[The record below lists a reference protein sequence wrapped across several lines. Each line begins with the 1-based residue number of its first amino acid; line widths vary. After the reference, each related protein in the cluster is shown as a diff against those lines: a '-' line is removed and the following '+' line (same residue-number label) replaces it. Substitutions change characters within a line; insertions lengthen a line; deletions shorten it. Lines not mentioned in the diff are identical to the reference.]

1 MYEVLHFV
9 RLAGAL
15 VVGQK
20 AHLWK
25 DAVKAYG
32 IGGVECRG
40 TAAQQLAECGN
51 GAVCALSSAI
61 ALPGVREYVPFGRHG
76 TRAPLQRKWR
86 TK

>member
-32 IGGVECRG
+32 IGGVECRE
-40 TAAQQLAECGN
+40 TAAQQFAECRCAACRLCAEPRSSTTWSAG
-51 GAVCALSSAI
+51 VCA
-61 ALPGVREYVPFGRHG
+61 VR
-76 TRAPLQRKWR
+76 
-86 TK
+86 

>member
-40 TAAQQLAECGN
+40 TAAQQFAECRY
-51 GAVCALSSAI
+51 GAVCALSRGI
-61 ALPGVREYVPFGRHG
+61 PLPGTRNYAPFGRHA
-76 TRAPLQRKWR
+76 TRAPLRRKCR
-86 TK
+86 AK